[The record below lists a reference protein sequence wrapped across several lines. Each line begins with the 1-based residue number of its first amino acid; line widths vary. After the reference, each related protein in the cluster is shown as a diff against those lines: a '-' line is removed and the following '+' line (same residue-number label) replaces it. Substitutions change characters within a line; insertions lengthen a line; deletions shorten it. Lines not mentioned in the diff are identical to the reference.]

1 MPNALS
7 RRKVIALCAAAGG
20 AALVPIGSHPRA
32 GSEPLVEWTG
42 VSLGSVSTIR
52 LAHPDRRAGKALL
65 RRAVAEARR
74 LEAIFSLY
82 REDTALSELNR
93 TGVLIGPPSELVR
106 LLHLCDEMWRTT
118 GGAFDASVQPIWRC
132 YADHF
137 SVSNANAEGP
147 PPHKLAEAIELTGW
161 PDVRFSH
168 DRIAFARRGMA
179 LTLNGIAQGYI
190 TDRVIEILRAEGIT
204 SSLVDMGEIRT
215 MGNHPDGRAWKT
227 AIDTDASHNIT
238 LDLVDKAVATTSA
251 DGFRFD
257 TNGRCNHLFNPA
269 TGRCARPTTSRTVV
283 AHAAAVADA
292 LSTALTFMDDDAA
305 RRALA
310 RVPGSRL
317 VLDSSR
323 G

>member
-1 MPNALS
+1 MRNALS

-20 AALVPIGSHPRA
+20 AALVPLGTQPRA

-42 VSLGSVSTIR
+42 ISLGSVSTIR
-52 LAHPDRRAGKALL
+52 LSHPDRRAGKALL

-93 TGVLIGPPSELVR
+93 TGVLVGPPSELVH

-118 GGAFDASVQPIWRC
+118 DGAFDASVQPIWRC

-137 SVSNANAEGP
+137 SVSNANPEGP
-147 PPHKLAEAIELTGW
+147 PPQKLAEAVDLTGW
-161 PDVRFSH
+161 SNVRFNL
-168 DRIAFARRGMA
+168 DRISFAHRGMA

-190 TDRVIEILRAEGIT
+190 TDRVIEILRADGIT

-215 MGNHPDGRAWKT
+215 IGNHPDGRAWQT
-227 AIDTDASHNIT
+227 AIDTGTPKNLT

-269 TGRCARPTTSRTVV
+269 TGHCAGARESRTVV
-283 AHAAAVADA
+283 APAAAIADA
-292 LSTALTFMDDDAA
+292 LSTALIFMDDNAT

-310 RVPGSRL
+310 RVPGTRL
-317 VLDSSR
+317 VLESAK

>member
-1 MPNALS
+1 MRDVIS

-20 AALVPIGSHPRA
+20 AALVPFGTTPRA
-32 GSEPLVEWTG
+32 GSEPLLEWTG

-52 LAHPDRRAGKALL
+52 LAHPDRSAGEALL

-93 TGVLIGPPSELVR
+93 TGVLIAPPSELVQ
-106 LLHLCDEMWRTT
+106 LLRLCDEMWRVTD
-118 GGAFDASVQPIWRC
+118 GAFDPSVQPIWRC

-137 SVSNANAEGP
+137 ASGNANPEGP
-147 PPHKLAEAIELTGW
+147 ASQQLIEAIALTGW
-161 PDVRFSH
+161 SGVRVGP

-190 TDRVIEILRAEGIT
+190 TDRVIEILRMEGIT

-215 MGNHPDGRAWKT
+215 MGHHPDGRAWQT
-227 AIDTDASHNIT
+227 AVNTDAPKNLT
-238 LDLVDKAVATTSA
+238 LDVVDKAVATTSA

-257 TNGRCNHLFNPA
+257 LNGLCNHLFNPA
-269 TGRCARPTTSRTVV
+269 TGRCAQPAVSRTVV
-283 AHAAAVADA
+283 APTAAIADA
-292 LSTALTFMDDDAA
+292 LSTALTFMDDDAT
-305 RRALA
+305 RRTLA
-310 RVPGSRL
+310 RVPDTRL
-317 VLDSSR
+317 VLDAAKI
-323 G
+323 